1 MPSRPAELTRRRDA
15 ATDRA
20 PADDCEEVDAN
31 PEAPTALWLSGHEL
45 DLLLAWALGGS
56 VDSAEELA
64 LRDRLARARETGWLA
79 LHA

>member
-1 MPSRPAELTRRRDA
+1 
-15 ATDRA
+15 
-20 PADDCEEVDAN
+20 VDAN